1 MSGDLDETI
10 KKLYGHKGV
19 KGIIITNNQG
29 ITVRSHF
36 PDESAEVIQNYAA
49 QFTTLASKAKEVI
62 RGIDPTNQLTF
73 IRVRSKKHEIMI
85 APGEDFIMIT
95 IQQPQGK

>member
-1 MSGDLDETI
+1 MLMCPLSNIVIIMSCNGLCFWI
-10 KKLYGHKGV
+10 
-19 KGIIITNNQG
+19 G

-85 APGEDFIMIT
+85 APG
-95 IQQPQGK
+95 